1 MRRNRVHKF
10 KCSREKKTRINE
22 RQSKGKWGKRKKWN
36 IRKEYRKHK
45 NKMVETN
52 PNISITIKIIGLNSP
67 VIGHNCNTI
76 TKQNTAS
83 YLLFKKQT

>member
-1 MRRNRVHKF
+1 
-10 KCSREKKTRINE
+10 
-22 RQSKGKWGKRKKWN
+22 
-36 IRKEYRKHK
+36 
-45 NKMVETN
+45 MVETN

-67 VIGHNCNTI
+67 VIGRNCNTI

>member
-1 MRRNRVHKF
+1 
-10 KCSREKKTRINE
+10 
-22 RQSKGKWGKRKKWN
+22 
-36 IRKEYRKHK
+36 
-45 NKMVETN
+45 MVETN